1 MEWIKS
7 ILANS
12 TSVYIIMAVIIVAIC
27 ELIKY
32 PIKKLTGRIQDD
44 GIRKVVNGAIF
55 YPIIFAL
62 SLVLVWLYSTYYL
75 QTTLNMTA
83 VGIVSSTAIASY
95 SVIIDQIIKP
105 LVKKFQSD
113 AADGKIT
120 VSEVKSTV
128 GLTKEQLQK
137 LKDALNSDEDKK

>member
-7 ILANS
+7 ILANP

-62 SLVLVWLYSTYYL
+62 SLVLVWLYSAYYL
-75 QTTLNMTA
+75 QTALDMSV

-105 LVKKFQSD
+105 LIKKLKSD
-113 AADGKIT
+113 TADGKIT
-120 VSEVKSTV
+120 ISEVKSTAV
-128 GLTKEQLQK
+128 LTKEQMKK
-137 LKDALNSDEDKK
+137 LKDALNSDEEKK

>member
-7 ILANS
+7 ILANP

-62 SLVLVWLYSTYYL
+62 SLVLVWLYSAYYL
-75 QTTLNMTA
+75 QTALDMSV

-105 LVKKFQSD
+105 LIKKLKSD
-113 AADGKIT
+113 TADGKIT
-120 VSEVKSTV
+120 ISEVKSTAV
-128 GLTKEQLQK
+128 LTKEQMKK

>member
-7 ILANS
+7 ILANP
-12 TSVYIIMAVIIVAIC
+12 TSVYIIMAVIVVAIC

-55 YPIIFAL
+55 YPIIFVL
-62 SLVLVWLYSTYYL
+62 SLVLVWLYSAYYL
-75 QTTLNMTA
+75 QTALDMSV

-105 LVKKFQSD
+105 LIKKLKSD
-113 AADGKIT
+113 TADGKIT
-120 VSEVKSTV
+120 ISEVKSTAV
-128 GLTKEQLQK
+128 LTKEQMKK
-137 LKDALNSDEDKK
+137 LKDALNSDEEKK